1 MILTIGLTQFVFVSL
16 GLLTVNVL
24 LKAGGFAEN
33 VETTFP
39 AFSVWLARDGAWL
52 FALPMLWV
60 ALALFFEQTIRGS
73 VAEKVARA
81 TGVAVAVAIF
91 AAYFYAASLL
101 F

>member
-1 MILTIGLTQFVFVSL
+1 
-16 GLLTVNVL
+16 
-24 LKAGGFAEN
+24 
-33 VETTFP
+33 
-39 AFSVWLARDGAWL
+39 
-52 FALPMLWV
+52 V